1 MKILIFLLLL
11 SVAHGLTVE
20 NCPQTNYKSM
30 QFHTCKHIKL
40 YSKVMFHDI
49 TGENLI
55 QFMPNRLY
63 HNHGIYTSMSKNAT
77 LYVGMNKYNNG
88 EWIDA
93 FKNM

>member
-11 SVAHGLTVE
+11 PVACGILVE
-20 NCPQTNYKSM
+20 NCPFTYYKSM
-30 QFHTCKHIKL
+30 QFHTCRHIEL

-55 QFMPNRLY
+55 QLMPNRLY
-63 HNHGIYTSMSKNAT
+63 HNHGVYTSMSKNGV
-77 LYVGMNKYNNG
+77 LYVGVSNYNDG

-93 FKNM
+93 YKNI